1 MSFSAKKWR
10 SKTNNEQKQQLDVVE
25 NLVID
30 VFDGNVD
37 VVINGGHEC
46 FLLTIDALQPQ
57 TQLSQLCVT
66 LVSTLTQ
73 QVSK

>member
-1 MSFSAKKWR
+1 M
-10 SKTNNEQKQQLDVVE
+10 VE

-37 VVINGGHEC
+37 VIINVGHEC